1 MRLGNLMW
9 GPPRV
14 LDVSPGNRQP
24 RLLHCGTSRARRFLL
39 GETLMCPVLVA
50 CMQAGI
56 TNAWLRPVRC
66 VRWSARSRSRA
77 RYPSGKPVNL
87 PRRSAQTACS
97 RESARVAACP
107 SHARPRCRRRAGI

>member
-1 MRLGNLMW
+1 MPGDPELVDDKNAHRPADHHCGPIIMRLGNLMW

-66 VRWSARSRSRA
+66 VRWSARSRS
-77 RYPSGKPVNL
+77 
-87 PRRSAQTACS
+87 
-97 RESARVAACP
+97 
-107 SHARPRCRRRAGI
+107 